1 MSRITQTYKQNRLW
15 WLSIMTLI
23 TGVSITYLFVGNAN
37 QVFFHAQ
44 HNLSVAES
52 KKMAE
57 LLAEPK
63 KLEKMLLTTVVK
75 NPQDHHAWLWL
86 ARLYTQQK
94 RWPSAGDAA
103 YKSFKLSKSVSC
115 LLLWCHI
122 LHTQDPDMLIPHQD
136 TIRDYA
142 EKYPEHEQYW
152 KLFIRTKKAS
162 N

>member
-1 MSRITQTYKQNRLW
+1 MTHTKQQHKQTRLW
-15 WLSIMTLI
+15 WISVILLI
-23 TGVSITYLFVGNAN
+23 TGVCITYLFVGNAN

-94 RWPSAGDAA
+94 KWPLAEDAA
-103 YKSFKLSKSVSC
+103 YKAFKLTKSVSC
-115 LLLWCHI
+115 LLLWCHT
-122 LHTQDPDMLIPHQD
+122 LHTQDPNMLIAHQD
-136 TIRDYA
+136 IIRVYA
-142 EKYPEHEQYW
+142 KQYPEHEHYW

>member
-1 MSRITQTYKQNRLW
+1 MSRITQAYKQNRLW

-75 NPQDHHAWLWL
+75 NPQDHH
-86 ARLYTQQK
+86 
-94 RWPSAGDAA
+94 
-103 YKSFKLSKSVSC
+103 
-115 LLLWCHI
+115 
-122 LHTQDPDMLIPHQD
+122 
-136 TIRDYA
+136 
-142 EKYPEHEQYW
+142 
-152 KLFIRTKKAS
+152 
-162 N
+162 